1 MALAFYVDKPDSLSS
16 VFAAHDEYLAVFSY
30 FLNGGEVPADIIL
43 TPDSNHYSA
52 PYCFL
57 PKKYDKRTGRV
68 AAGFIVFTCL
78 VPWLNGNPKAEQG
91 ETAHKKAKDWMGNR
105 SRLSDNFTPHLGS
118 VENFQESLNVGEEE
132 VYTFTADGYYPTKE
146 DVSQALEDKA
156 VAMICKITGW
166 EVPNDWR
173 ALRERKTDL
182 HDIPI
187 CNLNDWDAGKYTN
200 KQNIPQKD
208 ENNGGNGDAVLTHE
222 C

>member
-1 MALAFYVDKPDSLSS
+1 
-16 VFAAHDEYLAVFSY
+16 
-30 FLNGGEVPADIIL
+30 
-43 TPDSNHYSA
+43 
-52 PYCFL
+52 
-57 PKKYDKRTGRV
+57 
-68 AAGFIVFTCL
+68 
-78 VPWLNGNPKAEQG
+78 
-91 ETAHKKAKDWMGNR
+91 MGN
-105 SRLSDNFTPHLGS
+105 T
-118 VENFQESLNVGEEE
+118 
-132 VYTFTADGYYPTKE
+132 
-146 DVSQALEDKA
+146 EDKA

-173 ALRERKTDL
+173 ALRKRKTDL